1 VNGPTM
7 TLRRVPVIS
16 ISSRSLLL
24 LAGLLIFALLTV
36 AAGRVSETAFKLA
49 AAALIAFYAYAA
61 FQAPRLVLLVL
72 LFTPMLDRYIIG
84 PLVPEDLRGV
94 TSYLSEGLLLVASLV
109 ILYRGWRAGRLVAAF
124 AHPAFA
130 LMLVF
135 TGLAAISAV
144 LNAVPP
150 VIAIAGVV
158 FTLDAAALFFL
169 PRLIGFDVQ
178 QARAIAVT
186 YVIVAV
192 VAAVLALM
200 QVYLKP
206 DILGLGWLEGRFKEG
221 VRVGAFLNGNP
232 NMLGAVLAM
241 AVPFPVYGLLRTD
254 RLALRI
260 TLSIVSFVLVLAL
273 FFTFSRGAWLGLAVA
288 MVIVSLFVDRRAL
301 IVMAVL
307 VLAVY
312 GSAQVVPRHLW
323 ATSSEASQFEIELG
337 DAVTGSLSS
346 VGGSGNSRSLFIQ
359 NALPIIRDHPIVG
372 AGPGRYGGAVS
383 ALKGFESPLWKQYT
397 DGKAPVGRTVD
408 NFWLHILVEFGIAGT
423 LALIGAFLMIGREL
437 LRAGRNSIGVERVLQ
452 AAFLCA
458 GIVIVIDSVSEML
471 LEGNTTSFVMW
482 AFLGIGSALAMA
494 SSSVKVPAPKGATSA
509 AVPSAV
515 GGGDA
520 VGAVEGPL

>member
-1 VNGPTM
+1 M
-7 TLRRVPVIS
+7 ALRRLPTIS
-16 ISSRSLLL
+16 ISSRSVLL
-24 LAGLLIFALLTV
+24 LAGLVIFALLTV

-49 AAALIAFYAYAA
+49 AAALIVFYAYAA

-72 LFTPMLDRYIIG
+72 LFAPMLDRYIIG
-84 PLVPEDLRGV
+84 PLVPADLRGV
-94 TSYLSEGLLLVASLV
+94 TGYLSEGLLLVASLV
-109 ILYRGWRAGRLVAAF
+109 ILYRGWRGGRLVAAF
-124 AHPAFA
+124 AHPAFV
-130 LMLVF
+130 LMLIFV
-135 TGLAAISAV
+135 GLAAISAV
-144 LNAVPP
+144 VNAVPP
-150 VIAIAGVV
+150 VIAVAGVV

-178 QARAIAVT
+178 QARVVAVT
-186 YVIVAV
+186 YVLVAT

-241 AVPFPVYGLLRTD
+241 AVPFPVFGLLRTK
-254 RLALRI
+254 RRAWRI
-260 TLSIVSFVLVLAL
+260 WLSILSFVLVLAL

-288 MVIVSLFVDRRAL
+288 MIVVSLFIDRRAL
-301 IVMAVL
+301 LVMAVL
-307 VLAVY
+307 VLAVFAT
-312 GSAQVVPRHLW
+312 AQFVPRHLW
-323 ATSSEASQFEIELG
+323 ATSSEAQQFEIELG
-337 DAVTGSLSS
+337 DAMIGSVSS

-397 DGKAPVGRTVD
+397 EGKAPVGRTVD
-408 NFWLHILVEFGIAGT
+408 DFWLHILVEFGIAGT

-437 LRAGRNSIGVERVLQ
+437 LSAARQAIGLERVLQ
-452 AAFLCA
+452 AGFLCA
-458 GIVIVIDSVSEML
+458 GIVIAIDSVSEML

-482 AFLGIGSALAMA
+482 AFLGVGSALVMA
-494 SSSVKVPAPKGATSA
+494 KSSARVPTPAGARSA
-509 AVPSAV
+509 ATASAL
-515 GGGDA
+515 GAGDSA
-520 VGAVEGPL
+520 GAAQAAPPL